1 MGKHCDGLLLID
13 KSEGET
19 SFSVVRK
26 IREATK
32 IRKVGH
38 AGTLDPFATG
48 LLVLLLGQGTK
59 LSPYLM
65 AGRKRYHA
73 TLRLGL
79 ETDTL
84 DPTGNIV
91 NSRPV
96 PVLDKV
102 TIQRTVERFIGDI
115 EQRPPQFSA
124 VKFEG
129 KRAYRLARKGV
140 EIPLHKRRVT
150 IHLIH
155 VLSVDLPEMVLD
167 IICSKGTY
175 IRSLAAD
182 LGVALGT
189 VAYLKAL
196 RRLESEPFHVKGA
209 LPAREVRGDTFNEIC
224 GDRIMTLP
232 DALPH
237 IPTIHVDADMAR
249 RVRQGYRPVR
259 GDLVIPPKC
268 QTDHDGW
275 LKMVWESQLVALA
288 AMERSSKEKVRHLK
302 LLRVFHEARE
312 CH

>member
-13 KSEGET
+13 KREGES

-32 IRKVGH
+32 IHKVGH

-65 AGRKRYHA
+65 AGKKRYRA

-79 ETDTL
+79 ETNTL

-96 PVLDKV
+96 PALDED
-102 TIQRTVERFIGDI
+102 TINRTAGLFLGDI

-124 VKFEG
+124 VKYEG
-129 KRAYRLARKGV
+129 KRAYQLARKGI
-140 EIPLHKRRVT
+140 EIPLEKRRVT
-150 IHLIH
+150 IHHLH

-167 IICSKGTY
+167 IVCSKGTY

-196 RRLESEPFHVKGA
+196 RRLESDPFHVKGA
-209 LPAREVRGDTFNEIC
+209 LHTREVRGVSFREMCRN
-224 GDRIMTLP
+224 RIMTLTE
-232 DALPH
+232 ALPH
-237 IPTIHVDADMAR
+237 IPTIHVGEDMAR
-249 RVRQGYRPVR
+249 RVRQGYRPVQE
-259 GDLVIPPKC
+259 DLVIPSKFQP
-268 QTDHDGW
+268 DRNGW

-288 AMERSSKEKVRHLK
+288 TMEHSSRERVPYLK
-302 LLRVFHEARE
+302 ILRVFHEARE

>member
-1 MGKHCDGLLLID
+1 MHCDGLLLID
-13 KSEGET
+13 KREGET
-19 SFSVVRK
+19 SFSVVRQ
-26 IREATK
+26 IRDATK

-65 AGRKRYHA
+65 TGRKRYHA
-73 TLRLGL
+73 TVRLGL

-91 NSRPV
+91 KNRSV
-96 PVLDKV
+96 PALDKV
-102 TIQRTVERFIGDI
+102 MIQRTAERFIGDI

-124 VKFEG
+124 VKYEG
-129 KRAYRLARKGV
+129 KRAYQLARKGV
-140 EIPLHKRRVT
+140 EIPLKKRRVT
-150 IHLIH
+150 VHLIH

-167 IICSKGTY
+167 IVCSKGTY

-196 RRLESEPFHVKGA
+196 RRLESEPFHVRGA
-209 LPAREVRGDTFNEIC
+209 LHTREVRSSAFREIC
-224 GDRIMTLP
+224 RDRMITLP

-237 IPTIHVDADMAR
+237 IPTIHVDEDMAR
-249 RVRQGYRPVR
+249 RVRQGYRPVG
-259 GDLVIPPKC
+259 GDLVFPSIYHP
-268 QTDHDGW
+268 DEHGW

-288 AMERSSKEKVRHLK
+288 AMEHSSMERVPHFKV
-302 LLRVFHEARE
+302 LRVFHEARK